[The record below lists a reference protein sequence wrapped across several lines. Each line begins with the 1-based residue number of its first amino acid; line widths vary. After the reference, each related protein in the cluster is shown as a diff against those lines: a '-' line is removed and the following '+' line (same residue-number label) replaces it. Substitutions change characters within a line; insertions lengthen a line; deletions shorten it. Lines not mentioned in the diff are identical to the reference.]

1 MIFSREWIHSLRA
14 ALLIALLAGG
24 ILHNAGA
31 EDNGLER
38 TPVLG
43 WSSWSFLRQN
53 PTAAQVKAQALA
65 LQNSGLQKIGYKY
78 VNLDDFWYQCPGPQG
93 PNVDAYGRWVTDSSR
108 FPGE

>member
-1 MIFSREWIHSLRA
+1 MIFLRQWTHSFGA

-24 ILHNAGA
+24 MLHNASP

-65 LQNSGLQKIGYKY
+65 LQNFGLQKI
-78 VNLDDFWYQCPGPQG
+78 
-93 PNVDAYGRWVTDSSR
+93 
-108 FPGE
+108 